1 MRKQSL
7 RTLKKKAWKLL
18 SLIVRQGAADANG
31 YVTCYTCG
39 QREHWTMMDAGHA
52 IGGRHG
58 AVLFDED
65 IIRPQNKRCNIFLRG
80 NYPVFV
86 AKLIREHSLEWWEK
100 KLEDSTKLKKYTQ
113 SDLLEMIES
122 YQSRLRVIEK
132 SKLWVKAS

>member
-1 MRKQSL
+1 
-7 RTLKKKAWKLL
+7 
-18 SLIVRQGAADANG
+18 
-31 YVTCYTCG
+31 
-39 QREHWTMMDAGHA
+39 MMDAGHA